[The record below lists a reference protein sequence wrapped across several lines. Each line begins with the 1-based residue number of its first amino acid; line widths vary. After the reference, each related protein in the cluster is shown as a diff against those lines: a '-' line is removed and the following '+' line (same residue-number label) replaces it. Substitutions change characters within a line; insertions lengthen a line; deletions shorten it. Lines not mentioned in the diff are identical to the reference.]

1 MLDGTNITFLSEK
14 FLGHVCILPYRF
26 NMRTIV
32 VVMATAAMALLMS
45 IVAIHTVSTTFALT
59 DNNTDAVTRGGGN
72 DSSSIVEPGSSG
84 NDESAKSGINTTVC
98 GPDAAHA
105 CQTSSGGQ

>member
-1 MLDGTNITFLSEK
+1 M
-14 FLGHVCILPYRF
+14 GHVCILPYRF

-45 IVAIHTVSTTFALT
+45 IVAIHTVSITFALT
-59 DNNTDAVTRGGGN
+59 DNNTDAVIRGGGGN

>member
-1 MLDGTNITFLSEK
+1 
-14 FLGHVCILPYRF
+14 
-26 NMRTIV
+26 MRTIV
-32 VVMATAAMALLMS
+32 VVMAIAAIALLMS

-72 DSSSIVEPGSSG
+72 DSSSIVEPRSSG
-84 NDESAKSGINTTVC
+84 NDEGTKSGINTTVC

>member
-1 MLDGTNITFLSEK
+1 
-14 FLGHVCILPYRF
+14 
-26 NMRTIV
+26 
-32 VVMATAAMALLMS
+32 MS

-72 DSSSIVEPGSSG
+72 DSSSIVKPGSSG
-84 NDESAKSGINTTVC
+84 NDEGAKSGINTTVC

>member
-1 MLDGTNITFLSEK
+1 
-14 FLGHVCILPYRF
+14 
-26 NMRTIV
+26 MRTIV

-45 IVAIHTVSTTFALT
+45 IVAIHAVNTTFALT
-59 DNNTDAVTRGGGN
+59 DNTYAVTRGGGN

-98 GPDAAHA
+98 GPDAAHV

>member
-1 MLDGTNITFLSEK
+1 
-14 FLGHVCILPYRF
+14 
-26 NMRTIV
+26 MRTIV
-32 VVMATAAMALLMS
+32 VIMATAAMALLMS
-45 IVAIHTVSTTFALT
+45 IVAIHALNTTFALT
-59 DNNTDAVTRGGGN
+59 DNTDAVTRGGGN

>member
-1 MLDGTNITFLSEK
+1 
-14 FLGHVCILPYRF
+14 
-26 NMRTIV
+26 MRTIV

-72 DSSSIVEPGSSG
+72 DSSNIVEPGSSG
-84 NDESAKSGINTTVC
+84 NDEGAKSGINTTVC

>member
-1 MLDGTNITFLSEK
+1 MQS
-14 FLGHVCILPYRF
+14 VP
-26 NMRTIV
+26 
-32 VVMATAAMALLMS
+32 
-45 IVAIHTVSTTFALT
+45 TFALT

-72 DSSSIVEPGSSG
+72 DSSSIVELGSSG
-84 NDESAKSGINTTVC
+84 NDKSAKSGINITVC

>member
-1 MLDGTNITFLSEK
+1 
-14 FLGHVCILPYRF
+14 LGHVCILPYRF

-32 VVMATAAMALLMS
+32 VVMATGAMALLMS

-59 DNNTDAVTRGGGN
+59 DNNTDAVTRAGGEN

>member
-1 MLDGTNITFLSEK
+1 
-14 FLGHVCILPYRF
+14 
-26 NMRTIV
+26 
-32 VVMATAAMALLMS
+32 MATAAMALLMS
-45 IVAIHTVSTTFALT
+45 IVAIHAVNTTFALT
-59 DNNTDAVTRGGGN
+59 DNTYAVTRGGGGN

-98 GPDAAHA
+98 GPDAAHV

>member
-1 MLDGTNITFLSEK
+1 
-14 FLGHVCILPYRF
+14 
-26 NMRTIV
+26 MRTIV

-45 IVAIHTVSTTFALT
+45 IVAIHAVSTTFALT
-59 DNNTDAVTRGGGN
+59 DNNTDAVTRGGEN
-72 DSSSIVEPGSSG
+72 DSSIIVEPGPSG

-105 CQTSSGGQ
+105 CQTSSGRQQYHIM